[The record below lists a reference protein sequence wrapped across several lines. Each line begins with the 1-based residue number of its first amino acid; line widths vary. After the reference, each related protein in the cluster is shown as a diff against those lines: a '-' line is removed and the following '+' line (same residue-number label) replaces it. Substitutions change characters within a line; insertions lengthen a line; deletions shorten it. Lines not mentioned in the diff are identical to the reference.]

1 MRKLIYIMF
10 LMVSFSAMAAEK
22 LSLKDGSYLI
32 INDDETMKMED
43 KDGNPMSM
51 KDGVAME
58 LEDGTLVMMKNKKV
72 WRHDHRKTKG
82 MVSES
87 V

>member
-1 MRKLIYIMF
+1 
-10 LMVSFSAMAAEK
+10 
-22 LSLKDGSYLI
+22 
-32 INDDETMKMED
+32 
-43 KDGNPMSM
+43 

-82 MVSES
+82 MVSEGVEVELDDGS
-87 V
+87 SIMIKDEKVWRHDHRKHKGLK

>member
-43 KDGNPMSM
+43 KDGNSIKM

-72 WRHDHRKTKG
+72 WRHEHRKHKG
-82 MVSES
+82 LK
-87 V
+87 